1 MQSTRIEGSP
11 EYLRIKLSIVNSNGT
26 PNLNPVNL
34 PEVLNLSEYQ
44 AVGDGPPLLMYR
56 LSSVLA
62 HGGTHNAGH
71 WVASVRGP
79 QNVLYINDHSV
90 DQRSLLELRANPQ
103 VYGGTGMHAVVL
115 MYKRFEK
122 KL

>member
-26 PNLNPVNL
+26 PTLNPVNVS
-34 PEVLNLSEYQ
+34 EVLYLSEYQ

-62 HGGTHNAGH
+62 HGGTDM
-71 WVASVRGP
+71 
-79 QNVLYINDHSV
+79 Q
-90 DQRSLLELRANPQ
+90 
-103 VYGGTGMHAVVL
+103 AVVL
-115 MYKRFEK
+115 MYKRYDK

>member
-62 HGGTHNAGH
+62 HGGKH
-71 WVASVRGP
+71 
-79 QNVLYINDHSV
+79 NDHLVS
-90 DQRSLLELRANPQ
+90 QRSLLELRANPQ